1 MAFDLDDEEL
11 EATRILNG
19 VEKKKRGITKDKV
32 DDLKMKQKE
41 NENKLLSMKTELVKQ
56 EYQNN
61 LKEIMEQKMFDLA
74 YKLKHIEEGKD
85 LSVIELKSL
94 LSQKNTI
101 GISPKYN
108 NTELSILFD
117 YYKQFIQEINKKTSY
132 IPTKEDFCSFAG
144 VSTTTY
150 NNWKQS
156 EDAERREIMQ
166 KIDDYLVDIHLS
178 MAQRGDIR
186 EISTIFRAK
195 SEFGMV
201 EAQAPQ
207 RVEYG
212 VTADMKQIMKN
223 IDAINSGKSL
233 KAIELE
239 EGEDGVYRP
248 KEN

>member
-1 MAFDLDDEEL
+1 MKNQKD
-11 EATRILNG
+11 RK
-19 VEKKKRGITKDKV
+19 EKKTTA
-32 DDLKMKQKE
+32 KQKE
-41 NENKLLSMKTELVKQ
+41 TLDAKKMERKEQQNQLTEMKTELIKK
-56 EYQNN
+56 EYQDN
-61 LKEIMEQKMFDLA
+61 LKEVMEQKMFDLA
-74 YKLKHIEEGKD
+74 DKLKHIEEGKS

-101 GISPKYN
+101 GLSPKYST
-108 NTELSILFD
+108 TELAILFD
-117 YYKQFIQEINKKTSY
+117 YYKQFIQKINEKTPY

-144 VSTTTY
+144 VSTVTY

-156 EDAERREIMQ
+156 DDVERREIMQ

-207 RVEYG
+207 VIKHEMEN
-212 VTADMKQIMKN
+212 DIKQILAN
-223 IDAINSGKSL
+223 IDAINAGKSL
-233 KAIELE
+233 KTIETVK
-239 EGEDGVYRP
+239 GEDGVYRP
-248 KEN
+248 KED

>member
-1 MAFDLDDEEL
+1 M
-11 EATRILNG
+11 
-19 VEKKKRGITKDKV
+19 KKERTA
-32 DDLKMKQKE
+32 KQKE
-41 NENKLLSMKTELVKQ
+41 TLDLKKVKQKEQQKQLTEMKTELVKK

-74 YKLKHIEEGKD
+74 YKLKHIEEGKS
-85 LSVIELKSL
+85 LSIIELKSL

-101 GISPKYN
+101 GLSPKYST
-108 NTELSILFD
+108 TELAILFE
-117 YYKQFIQEINKKTSY
+117 YYKQFIQQINEKTSY

-144 VSTTTY
+144 ISTTVY

-156 EDAERREIMQ
+156 EDVERREIMQ

-195 SEFGMV
+195 AEFGMV
-201 EAQAPQ
+201 EAQAPT
-207 RVEYG
+207 VVKHEMES
-212 VTADMKQIMKN
+212 DMKQILAN

-233 KAIELE
+233 KTIESVK
-239 EGEDGVYRP
+239 GEDGVYRP
-248 KEN
+248 KED

>member
-1 MAFDLDDEEL
+1 MAFDLDEEEL
-11 EATRILNG
+11 KSTRILNG
-19 VEKKKRGITKDKV
+19 AEKGHRGITKEKADK
-32 DDLKMKQKE
+32 LKIQQQ
-41 NENKLLSMKTELVKQ
+41 ENKKKLLNMQTKLVKQ

-74 YKLKHIEEGKD
+74 YKLKHLEEGKD

-101 GISPKYN
+101 GVSPKYN
-108 NTELSILFD
+108 NTELSILFE

-156 EDAERREIMQ
+156 DDAERREIMQ
-166 KIDDYLVDIHLS
+166 KVDDYLVDIHLS

-207 RVEYG
+207 KVEHV

-233 KAIELE
+233 KAIQLE
-239 EGEDGVYRP
+239 EDKDGVYRS
-248 KEN
+248 KED

>member
-1 MAFDLDDEEL
+1 M
-11 EATRILNG
+11 ISKK
-19 VEKKKRGITKDKV
+19 EKTA
-32 DDLKMKQKE
+32 MKQKE
-41 NENKLLSMKTELVKQ
+41 TLDAKKMERKEQQEKLTKAKTELIKK
-56 EYQNN
+56 EYQDN
-61 LKEIMEQKMFDLA
+61 LKEVMEQKMFDLA
-74 YKLKHIEEGKD
+74 YKLKHMEEGQP

-101 GISPKYN
+101 GLSPKYSN
-108 NTELSILFD
+108 IELAILFE

-144 VSTTTY
+144 VSTATY

-156 EDAERREIMQ
+156 DDAERREIMQ

-195 SEFGMV
+195 AEFGMV

-248 KEN
+248 KED

>member
-1 MAFDLDDEEL
+1 MD
-11 EATRILNG
+11 
-19 VEKKKRGITKDKV
+19 KKKKQSENTIIKHKTTLDIKKIE
-32 DDLKMKQKE
+32 QKE
-41 NENKLLSMKTELVKQ
+41 QQEKLTKVKTELVKK
-56 EYQNN
+56 EYQDN
-61 LKEIMEQKMFDLA
+61 LKEVMEQKMFDLA
-74 YKLKHIEEGKD
+74 YKLKHMEEGKN

-94 LSQKNTI
+94 LSQKNTV
-101 GISPKYN
+101 GISPKYST
-108 NTELSILFD
+108 TELAILFD
-117 YYKQFIQEINKKTSY
+117 YYKQFIQQINEKTSY

-144 VSTTTY
+144 VSTVTY

-156 EDAERREIMQ
+156 DDAERREIMQ

-207 RVEYG
+207 VIKHEMES
-212 VTADMKQIMKN
+212 DMKQILAN

-233 KAIELE
+233 KAIESVK
-239 EGEDGVYRP
+239 GEDGVYRP
-248 KEN
+248 KEE

>member
-1 MAFDLDDEEL
+1 MKHKEQQ
-11 EATRILNG
+11 
-19 VEKKKRGITKDKV
+19 EKLTKA
-32 DDLKMKQKE
+32 
-41 NENKLLSMKTELVKQ
+41 KTELVKK
-56 EYQNN
+56 EYQDN

-74 YKLKHIEEGKD
+74 YKLKRMEEGKT
-85 LSVIELKSL
+85 LSIIELKSL
-94 LSQKNTI
+94 LSQKSI
-101 GISPKYN
+101 VGLSPKYN
-108 NTELSILFD
+108 TTELAILFD
-117 YYKQFIQEINKKTSY
+117 YYKQFIQQINEKTSY

-144 VSTTTY
+144 ISTNVY

-207 RVEYG
+207 VVKHEMES
-212 VTADMKQIMKN
+212 DMKQILAN

-233 KAIELE
+233 KIIESE
-239 EGEDGVYRP
+239 KGEDGVYRP
-248 KEN
+248 KED

>member
-1 MAFDLDDEEL
+1 MAFDLDEEEL
-11 EATRILNG
+11 KSTRILNG
-19 VEKKKRGITKDKV
+19 AEKGHRGITKEKADK
-32 DDLKMKQKE
+32 LKIQQQ
-41 NENKLLSMKTELVKQ
+41 ENKKKLLNMQTKLVKQ

-74 YKLKHIEEGKD
+74 YKLKHLEEGKD

-101 GISPKYN
+101 GVSPKYS
-108 NTELSILFD
+108 NTELGILFD
-117 YYKQFIQEINKKTSY
+117 YYKQFIQEINRKTSY

-144 VSTTTY
+144 V
-150 NNWKQS
+150 
-156 EDAERREIMQ
+156 
-166 KIDDYLVDIHLS
+166 IHLS

-212 VTADMKQIMKN
+212 VTADMKQIIKN

-233 KAIELE
+233 KTIQME
-239 EGEDGVYRP
+239 EGEDGVYRK
-248 KEN
+248 KEE

>member
-1 MAFDLDDEEL
+1 
-11 EATRILNG
+11 
-19 VEKKKRGITKDKV
+19 
-32 DDLKMKQKE
+32 
-41 NENKLLSMKTELVKQ
+41 
-56 EYQNN
+56 
-61 LKEIMEQKMFDLA
+61 MFDLA
-74 YKLKHIEEGKD
+74 YKLKHMEEGKS

-94 LSQKNTI
+94 LSQKNTV
-101 GISPKYN
+101 GLSPKYST
-108 NTELSILFD
+108 TELAILFD

-144 VSTTTY
+144 ISTSVY

-195 SEFGMV
+195 SEFGLV

-207 RVEYG
+207 VIKHEMES
-212 VTADMKQIMKN
+212 DMKQILAN

-233 KAIELE
+233 KAIESVK
-239 EGEDGVYRP
+239 GEDGVYRP
-248 KEN
+248 KEE

>member
-1 MAFDLDDEEL
+1 MERKEEQGKL
-11 EATRILNG
+11 
-19 VEKKKRGITKDKV
+19 TKA
-32 DDLKMKQKE
+32 
-41 NENKLLSMKTELVKQ
+41 KTELVKK
-56 EYQNN
+56 EYQDN
-61 LKEIMEQKMFDLA
+61 LKEVMEQKMFDLA
-74 YKLKHIEEGKD
+74 YKLKHMEEGKN
-85 LSVIELKSL
+85 LSVIKLKSL
-94 LSQKNTI
+94 LSQKNII
-101 GISPKYN
+101 GISPKYTT
-108 NTELSILFD
+108 TELAILFE
-117 YYKQFIQEINKKTSY
+117 YYKRFIEEINEKTPY

-144 VSTTTY
+144 VSTVTY

-156 EDAERREIMQ
+156 DDAERREIMQ

-212 VTADMKQIMKN
+212 VTADMKQILAN

-233 KAIELE
+233 KTIESVK
-239 EGEDGVYRP
+239 GEDGVYRP
-248 KEN
+248 KEE

>member
-1 MAFDLDDEEL
+1 MERKEQQQQL
-11 EATRILNG
+11 
-19 VEKKKRGITKDKV
+19 TKV
-32 DDLKMKQKE
+32 
-41 NENKLLSMKTELVKQ
+41 KTELIKK
-56 EYQNN
+56 EYQDN
-61 LKEIMEQKMFDLA
+61 LKEIMEQKMFDLV
-74 YKLKHIEEGKD
+74 YKLKHMEEGQT

-94 LSQKNTI
+94 LSQKNTV
-101 GISPKYN
+101 GLSPKYST
-108 NTELSILFD
+108 TELAILFD
-117 YYKQFIQEINKKTSY
+117 YYKQFIQEINKKTPY

-144 VSTTTY
+144 ISTTVY

-156 EDAERREIMQ
+156 EDVERREIMQ

-212 VTADMKQIMKN
+212 VTADMKQILAN

-233 KAIELE
+233 KAIQLE
-239 EGEDGVYRP
+239 EGKDGVYRQ
-248 KEN
+248 KED

>member
-1 MAFDLDDEEL
+1 MERKEQQNQLME
-11 EATRILNG
+11 
-19 VEKKKRGITKDKV
+19 
-32 DDLKMKQKE
+32 MKA
-41 NENKLLSMKTELVKQ
+41 ELVKKQ
-56 EYQNN
+56 YQDN

-74 YKLKHIEEGKD
+74 YKLKHIEEGKT

-94 LSQKNTI
+94 LSQKNVV
-101 GISPKYN
+101 GLSPKYSA
-108 NTELSILFD
+108 TELAILFE

-144 VSTTTY
+144 VSTVTY

-156 EDAERREIMQ
+156 DDAERREIMQ

-178 MAQRGDIR
+178 MAQRGDVR

-201 EAQAPQ
+201 EAQAPT
-207 RVEYG
+207 VVKHKMES
-212 VTADMKQIMKN
+212 DMKQILAN

-233 KAIELE
+233 KAIESVK
-239 EGEDGVYRP
+239 GEDGVYRP
-248 KEN
+248 KED

>member
-1 MAFDLDDEEL
+1 MERKEQQ
-11 EATRILNG
+11 
-19 VEKKKRGITKDKV
+19 EKLTKV
-32 DDLKMKQKE
+32 
-41 NENKLLSMKTELVKQ
+41 KTELVKK
-56 EYQNN
+56 EYQDK

-74 YKLKHIEEGKD
+74 YKLKHVEEGEN
-85 LSVIELKSL
+85 LSIIELKSL

-101 GISPKYN
+101 GVSPKYST
-108 NTELSILFD
+108 TELAILFE
-117 YYKQFIQEINKKTSY
+117 YYKKFIQEINKKTSY

-144 VSTTTY
+144 VSTVTY

-156 EDAERREIMQ
+156 DDFERREIMQ

-207 RVEYG
+207 VIKHEMES
-212 VTADMKQIMKN
+212 DMKQILAN

-233 KAIELE
+233 KTIEMQ

-248 KEN
+248 KED

>member
-1 MAFDLDDEEL
+1 MERKEEQNQL
-11 EATRILNG
+11 ME
-19 VEKKKRGITKDKV
+19 
-32 DDLKMKQKE
+32 MKA
-41 NENKLLSMKTELVKQ
+41 ELVKKQ
-56 EYQNN
+56 YQDN

-74 YKLKHIEEGKD
+74 YKLKHIEEGKT

-94 LSQKNTI
+94 LSQKNVV
-101 GISPKYN
+101 GLSPKYST
-108 NTELSILFD
+108 TELAILFE

-156 EDAERREIMQ
+156 EDFERREIMQ

-178 MAQRGDIR
+178 MAQRGDIK

-207 RVEYG
+207 VIKHEMES
-212 VTADMKQIMKN
+212 DMKQILAN
-223 IDAINSGKSL
+223 IDAINAGKSL
-233 KAIELE
+233 KTIELKKQPDGSYAE
-239 EGEDGVYRP
+239 EE
-248 KEN
+248 